1 VVWHEDRWCIHLHC
15 PRHGRPPAVSLEQFP
30 GFVKQGRVDVVIRL
44 VFPEELAILRVGGDD
59 SCSDGRGQLRGLVA
73 EDLPIVARKQANIV
87 LELGRED
94 REVLLSCDASALLH
108 SMHCVAEDG
117 VVPGH
122 VSRLESVPWF
132 FHPAVATWAHL
143 RTLCGCVADAPALC
157 AGSHAAFVRHAVFSG
172 GSAILHLGLALDHIF
187 LNDQVH
193 RSTLRHGAVAAVGDP
208 TVEGCWCKQQ
218 SSTYRQGSNDPL
230 GEPSCT
236 LRQPE
241 LRNAALLIEISVHLG
256 KYSGLPVVLNLH
268 LSTMA
273 SAQSKWT
280 DGR

>member
-1 VVWHEDRWCIHLHC
+1 
-15 PRHGRPPAVSLEQFP
+15 
-30 GFVKQGRVDVVIRL
+30 
-44 VFPEELAILRVGGDD
+44 
-59 SCSDGRGQLRGLVA
+59 
-73 EDLPIVARKQANIV
+73 
-87 LELGRED
+87 
-94 REVLLSCDASALLH
+94 
-108 SMHCVAEDG
+108 
-117 VVPGH
+117 
-122 VSRLESVPWF
+122 
-132 FHPAVATWAHL
+132 
-143 RTLCGCVADAPALC
+143 
-157 AGSHAAFVRHAVFSG
+157 
-172 GSAILHLGLALDHIF
+172 LHLGLALDHIF
-187 LNDQVH
+187 LSDQVH